1 MPPSVAL
8 RHYHRRLVVRAS
20 SSFKNRSFFFLDLV
34 VSVPGIH
41 LLYRAPAAVR
51 RALSHHRLRLVVAD
65 SSNPPPS
72 SELCSSPGLCL
83 RHDSAPLFSD
93 CLEEKPISIPVSFLR
108 KIDEAHDLSDSFIS
122 MYDSK
127 ITLSQLE
134 NVHCHVERPA
144 ILRYKDQF
152 KEAIF
157 LAFDSTSWKVL
168 FSLNLVDNGSEVIL
182 FIYHG
187 YSLKL
192 FVKYNIQFYG
202 VSKSF
207 FRISDKD
214 NHTCGLGFSDLV
226 SQIGSMSFDST
237 GLHWRPLF
245 EEFEKSTFSDKDTC
259 NFGFEYT
266 LKEITVQA
274 VTWPTMILCG
284 IDNIRDLFGPKVD
297 LGLIKKNSICRLGI
311 N

>member
-134 NVHCHVERPA
+134 NVHCHVERYFV
-144 ILRYKDQF
+144 RF
-152 KEAIF
+152 H
-157 LAFDSTSWKVL
+157 
-168 FSLNLVDNGSEVIL
+168 SL
-182 FIYHG
+182 
-187 YSLKL
+187 
-192 FVKYNIQFYG
+192 
-202 VSKSF
+202 
-207 FRISDKD
+207 
-214 NHTCGLGFSDLV
+214 LG
-226 SQIGSMSFDST
+226 
-237 GLHWRPLF
+237 
-245 EEFEKSTFSDKDTC
+245 
-259 NFGFEYT
+259 
-266 LKEITVQA
+266 QA
-274 VTWPTMILCG
+274 NRRAL
-284 IDNIRDLFGPKVD
+284 
-297 LGLIKKNSICRLGI
+297 
-311 N
+311 